1 MKKFLLISVAHILSL
16 CLSGQTDNAPIPVLI
31 RCDDLGM
38 SRAVNDGAR
47 KVLEAGYPVSMSVM
61 VPCAWFSDAVA
72 LLKQYP
78 NVSVGIHLTLN
89 AEWKQYRWG
98 PVAGASMV
106 PTLVDTLG
114 YFFPSRSAL
123 FANNPSLADIETELR
138 AQIDKALKAGL
149 KIDYLDYHMGAA
161 MQTAETRA
169 IVEKLAKEYKVAISR
184 YYGEADVPGVYAAPV
199 ESKKDTLLLRM
210 NQLQQGA
217 IRLFVH
223 HVGINTP
230 ELAAMED
237 LNTFGLKQMGAHR
250 EAEMH
255 ALTSPEF
262 LQAIKDK
269 RIRMVNYG
277 MLNREIGPEHMQRP
291 LGW

>member
-1 MKKFLLISVAHILSL
+1 MKKLVLLIMVSVLYHFSFAQAN
-16 CLSGQTDNAPIPVLI
+16 QTPIPVLI

-38 SRAVNDGAR
+38 SRAVNDAAR

-61 VPCAWFSDAVA
+61 VPCGWFSDAVE

-98 PVAGASMV
+98 PVAGSSKV
-106 PTLVDTLG
+106 PTLVDSLG
-114 YFFPSRSAL
+114 HFFPSRSAL
-123 FANNPSLADIETELR
+123 FANNPGLADIETELR
-138 AQIDKALKAGL
+138 AQIEKALKAGL

-161 MQTAETRA
+161 MQTPETRA
-169 IVEKLAKEYKVAISR
+169 VVEKLAKEYRVAISR
-184 YYGEADVPGVYAAPV
+184 YYGEADVPGVYAAPIA
-199 ESKKDTLLLRM
+199 SKKDTLLLRM
-210 NQLQQGA
+210 KELQPGA

-237 LNTFGLKQMGAHR
+237 MNTFGLKQMGAHR
-250 EAEMH
+250 EAEMN

-262 LQAIKDK
+262 LQMIRDK
-269 RIRMVNYG
+269 RYRMVNYG
-277 MLNREIGPEHMQRP
+277 MLNREIGLDNMKRP
-291 LGW
+291 AGW